1 MSLVKIFPPFR
12 ILQSFSDLFSAK
24 NENPYNGQR
33 PFVIW
38 CPINSLT
45 CLLLTGLLPCWSPCS
60 SSIIPRPAFTSH
72 SLQVLCAVSEMLFLR
87 YEPSPYIFFFKFIFI
102 SWRLIALQHCSGFC
116 HTLTWISHGFICIPH
131 PDPPSHLPLW
141 ARELNRHFS
150 KEDIQI
156 ATNTWK
162 DAQHHSLSEKCKSLY
177 HWSCLLLRDVHHDP
191 LLSCSWSPWPCAA
204 LTFSIGCITISTHYI
219 FYLFSMAS
227 TFCFHRLAY

>member
-1 MSLVKIFPPFR
+1 MSLVKIIPPFR
-12 ILQSFSDLFSAK
+12 ILQSFSDLFSVK

-87 YEPSPYIFFFKFIFI
+87 YEPTPYIFFFKFIFI
-102 SWRLIALQHCSGFC
+102 SWRLITLQYCSGFC
-116 HTLTWISHGFICIPH
+116 HTLTWISRGFICIPH

-150 KEDIQI
+150 KEDIQM
-156 ATNTWK
+156 ANKHMKRCST
-162 DAQHHSLSEKCKSLY
+162 SLIIRETQILISLIM
-177 HWSCLLLRDVHHDP
+177 SPSQRR
-191 LLSCSWSPWPCAA
+191 SPWPSPLMLLIS
-204 LTFSIGCITISTHYI
+204 LTLCHPYF
-219 FYLFSMAS
+219 
-227 TFCFHRLAY
+227 FHRLSHNFYTLHILLI